1 MIKNK
6 FNINYNLLIIFI
18 IFIIIY
24 IFNSYLIYNQNKY
37 NLTRNLNLLKKYNQR
52 SNSLTKFAENYQNLE
67 TNDDDI
73 ETNIDPNND
82 FLKTKKTNVRDY
94 SVSYITNPSNEDMN
108 KDISIKSK
116 KNQKKQ
122 ELTKNAN
129 SQYAKNSFCQL
140 DNSKTKC
147 VCKFQKDDI
156 KAAFNSPQ
164 INCDKICASIEAKDC
179 LENNEFTEIPYY
191 CNIAGKCIKYKGTV
205 VSSHISANNCG
216 TEQLTNQLLLPFSSL
231 EECKKSLD
239 PCNKYNDPK
248 KSVHL
253 NRTECLG
260 NPSCGFC
267 TNSNGEGKCIS
278 GNATGPSDL
287 NKYYYCNPY
296 NGNKNNTYEYGNR
309 AEYIL
314 ENYK

>member
-1 MIKNK
+1 MKFKPKNN
-6 FNINYNLLIIFI
+6 FLLIFLIIFLI
-18 IFIIIY
+18 ITIIAL
-24 IFNSYLIYNQNKY
+24 FNYLISTSISIKY
-37 NLTRNLNLLKKYNQR
+37 RNLYFE
-52 SNSLTKFAENYQNLE
+52 KFQGLQM
-67 TNDDDI
+67 NDDNI
-73 ETNIDPNND
+73 KTNIDPNND
-82 FLKTKKTNVRDY
+82 FINICKRPKKMLNSNNESNKTSNINISKTSNTLKKFD
-94 SVSYITNPSNEDMN
+94 
-108 KDISIKSK
+108 
-116 KNQKKQ
+116 
-122 ELTKNAN
+122 
-129 SQYAKNSFCQL
+129 SQFAKNSFCQL

-147 VCKFQKDDI
+147 VCKFQKDDV

-179 LENNEFTEIPYY
+179 LQNNEFTEIPYY

-231 EECKKSLD
+231 EECETSLD
-239 PCNKYNDPK
+239 PCNKYNDSK

-260 NPSCGFC
+260 NSNCGFC

-314 ENYK
+314 QDYA

>member
-1 MIKNK
+1 MKFKLKNN
-6 FNINYNLLIIFI
+6 FWLISLIIFL
-18 IFIIIY
+18 III
-24 IFNSYLIYNQNKY
+24 IIGLFNYFNYLKSKTTKY
-37 NLTRNLNLLKKYNQR
+37 KNLL
-52 SNSLTKFAENYQNLE
+52 LEKFEGLE
-67 TNDDDI
+67 MNDDNI
-73 ETNIDPNND
+73 KTNIDPNND
-82 FLKTKKTNVRDY
+82 FPDILKKKKNSSNNNIIKESKKSTKKLNST
-94 SVSYITNPSNEDMN
+94 
-108 KDISIKSK
+108 IKFD
-116 KNQKKQ
+116 
-122 ELTKNAN
+122 

-164 INCDKICASIEAKDC
+164 INCDKICASIKAKDC
-179 LENNEFTEIPYY
+179 LQNNEFTEIPYY

-216 TEQLTNQLLLPFSSL
+216 TEQLTNQLLLPFLTL
-231 EECKKSLD
+231 EECEKSLD
-239 PCNKYNDPK
+239 PCNKYNDIK

-260 NPSCGFC
+260 NPNCGFC

-296 NGNKNNTYEYGNR
+296 SGNKNNTYEYGNR

-314 ENYK
+314 QNY

>member
-1 MIKNK
+1 MKFKLKNNFLLIFLIIFLIIIIIGL
-6 FNINYNLLIIFI
+6 FNYFNYLKSKTTKYKNLLIE
-18 IFIIIY
+18 
-24 IFNSYLIYNQNKY
+24 
-37 NLTRNLNLLKKYNQR
+37 
-52 SNSLTKFAENYQNLE
+52 KFKGLE
-67 TNDDDI
+67 MNDDNI
-73 ETNIDPNND
+73 KTNIDPNND
-82 FLKTKKTNVRDY
+82 FPDIVKKKKN
-94 SVSYITNPSNEDMN
+94 SSNNIIKE
-108 KDISIKSK
+108 SIKSTK
-116 KNQKKQ
+116 KLNSTKKFD
-122 ELTKNAN
+122 

-140 DNSKTKC
+140 DDSKTKC
-147 VCKFQKDDI
+147 VCKFQKDDV

-164 INCDKICASIEAKDC
+164 INCDKICASIKAKDC
-179 LENNEFTEIPYY
+179 LQNNEFTEIPYY

-216 TEQLTNQLLLPFSSL
+216 TEQLTNQLLLPFLTL
-231 EECKKSLD
+231 EECEKSLD
-239 PCNKYNDPK
+239 PCNKYNNPK

-260 NPSCGFC
+260 NPNCGFC

-314 ENYK
+314 QNYL

>member
-1 MIKNK
+1 MKFKLKNN
-6 FNINYNLLIIFI
+6 FLLISL
-18 IFIIIY
+18 III
-24 IFNSYLIYNQNKY
+24 IIIILILFNYFNYLISKSIKY
-37 NLTRNLNLLKKYNQR
+37 KNLY
-52 SNSLTKFAENYQNLE
+52 FENFQGLE
-67 TNDDDI
+67 MNDDNI
-73 ETNIDPNND
+73 KTNIDPNND
-82 FLKTKKTNVRDY
+82 FTDNFKKKNLLNDNIIIKKSNKSTKKLNST
-94 SVSYITNPSNEDMN
+94 
-108 KDISIKSK
+108 K
-116 KNQKKQ
+116 KIDN
-122 ELTKNAN
+122 
-129 SQYAKNSFCQL
+129 QYAKNSFCQL

-191 CNIAGKCIKYKGTV
+191 CNIDGKCIKYKGTV

-216 TEQLTNQLLLPFSSL
+216 TEQLTNQLLLPYSSL
-231 EECKKSLD
+231 EECEKSLD

-260 NPSCGFC
+260 NSSCGFC

-314 ENYK
+314 EN

>member
-1 MIKNK
+1 MKFKLKNNFLLISLMIFLIIIIIALFNYFNYLISKSTKYKNLSIEK
-6 FNINYNLLIIFI
+6 FEGLEMNDDNIKTNIN
-18 IFIIIY
+18 
-24 IFNSYLIYNQNKY
+24 
-37 NLTRNLNLLKKYNQR
+37 
-52 SNSLTKFAENYQNLE
+52 
-67 TNDDDI
+67 
-73 ETNIDPNND
+73 PNND
-82 FLKTKKTNVRDY
+82 FPDIVKKKNSSNDSIVKESKKSTKKINST
-94 SVSYITNPSNEDMN
+94 
-108 KDISIKSK
+108 K
-116 KNQKKQ
+116 KFD
-122 ELTKNAN
+122 

-140 DNSKTKC
+140 DDSKTKC
-147 VCKFQKDDI
+147 VCKFQKDDV

-205 VSSHISANNCG
+205 ISSHISANNCG
-216 TEQLTNQLLLPFSSL
+216 TEQLTNQLLLPFSTI
-231 EECKKSLD
+231 EECEKSLD

-260 NPSCGFC
+260 NPNCGFC

-314 ENYK
+314 QDYT

>member
-1 MIKNK
+1 MKFKLKNN
-6 FNINYNLLIIFI
+6 FLLNSLIIFI
-18 IFIIIY
+18 IIIIL
-24 IFNSYLIYNQNKY
+24 ILFNYFNYLISKSTKY
-37 NLTRNLNLLKKYNQR
+37 KNL
-52 SNSLTKFAENYQNLE
+52 SLEKFQGLE
-67 TNDDDI
+67 MNDDDI
-73 ETNIDPNND
+73 TTNIDPNND
-82 FLKTKKTNVRDY
+82 F
-94 SVSYITNPSNEDMN
+94 P
-108 KDISIKSK
+108 DILK
-116 KNQKKQ
+116 KNKLLNNNNNNDKK
-122 ELTKNAN
+122 KKKSYNPIKFD

-147 VCKFQKDDI
+147 VCKFQKDYI

-164 INCDKICASIEAKDC
+164 INCDKICSSIEAKDC

-216 TEQLTNQLLLPFSSL
+216 TEQLTNQLLLPFSTL
-231 EECKKSLD
+231 QECEKSLD

-248 KSVHL
+248 KSVKL

-260 NPSCGFC
+260 NPNCGFC

-278 GNATGPSDL
+278 GNASGPSDL

-314 ENYK
+314 QDST